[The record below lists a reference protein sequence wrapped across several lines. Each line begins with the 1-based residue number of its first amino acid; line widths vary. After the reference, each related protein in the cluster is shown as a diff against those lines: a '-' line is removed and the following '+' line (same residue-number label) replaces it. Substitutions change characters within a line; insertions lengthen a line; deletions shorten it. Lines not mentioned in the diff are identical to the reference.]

1 MYRRCLFTA
10 WSALPAPASK
20 SIPKRHLLAVFLAW
34 GQGAACALEE
44 SWASGQ
50 RRPGLGL
57 QEGLPRSME
66 DPAGLAKTTRL
77 ILILS
82 LTTDLTEGLVQGP
95 ESFLTLLGRTGLAII
110 SQVPQSVSRSRF
122 SELAS
127 PWAPP
132 AG

>member
-1 MYRRCLFTA
+1 
-10 WSALPAPASK
+10 
-20 SIPKRHLLAVFLAW
+20 
-34 GQGAACALEE
+34 
-44 SWASGQ
+44 
-50 RRPGLGL
+50 
-57 QEGLPRSME
+57 ME

>member
-1 MYRRCLFTA
+1 MGGGGAFFSLRGSGA
-10 WSALPAPASK
+10 G
-20 SIPKRHLLAVFLAW
+20 
-34 GQGAACALEE
+34 GQG
-44 SWASGQ
+44 G
-50 RRPGLGL
+50 PGRGL
-57 QEGLPRSME
+57 RGGLPRSVE